1 METAQQPAGELA
13 TNLNP
18 TPITD
23 RQKLSYHEKQG
34 RSLIDKLVL
43 AVVGFL
49 ALTIIALS
57 FHNTAALAK
66 VLKLNPKLAACLV
79 EMLFG
84 TLLFIRA
91 RQRALQR
98 NVPYFLEIGYF
109 TSLAFVTAVNMWG
122 LGQIHTTGYVVGA
135 AITGAMWLMEST
147 LVWLWTDSHRPHEK
161 SERELQKEAEKEI
174 KRTRILQRIEWLRWE
189 SQKPDLALIKEARKA
204 ERKRRKVVENGLPDF
219 FQTLNVERQTPD
231 KKLERTNSK
240 QTAQSKHDEFHQTPN
255 TERQTDIKHRTPNIE
270 QQQTDKQD
278 LSEQTAQTKQ
288 TNKQSSKQTEPA
300 EQTNNKQV
308 PDKHQTDKD
317 EANIKQVRIDEQTD
331 NQTNNAQKDTEQ
343 TSNEQTNKVIY
354 INKQTVERTNTSNK
368 KGKQI
373 DNEQQAE
380 RTDKQQTTKQVQ
392 RKRASKQTANLPPY
406 EQLLVMIDQ
415 TFTANKKLPTVRA
428 FAEQANIKPNRA
440 HTALKMWKEA
450 NGQTV
455 DKTQTANN

>member
-174 KRTRILQRIEWLRWE
+174 KRTRVLQRIEWLRWE
-189 SQKPDLALIKEARKA
+189 SQKPDLALIREARQA

-219 FQTLNVERQTPD
+219 FQTLNIERQTLD
-231 KKLERTNSK
+231 KKFERTNSK
-240 QTAQSKHDEFHQTPN
+240 QTAQSKHDEIHQTPN
-255 TERQTDIKHRTPNIE
+255 TERQIDIKQRTPNTE

-278 LSEQTAQTKQ
+278 LSEQTDNKQ
-288 TNKQSSKQTEPA
+288 T
-300 EQTNNKQV
+300 
-308 PDKHQTDKD
+308 PDKHRTDKD
-317 EANIKQVRIDEQTD
+317 EANIKQARIDEQTD
-331 NQTNNAQKDTEQ
+331 N
-343 TSNEQTNKVIY
+343 QTNKVIY

-368 KGKQI
+368 KGKQA

-380 RTDKQQTTKQVQ
+380 QTDKQQTIKQVQ
-392 RKRASKQTANLPPY
+392 RKRASKQTADLPSY
-406 EQLLVMIDQ
+406 EQLLEMIDQ
-415 TFTANKKLPTVRA
+415 TFAANKKLPTVRA
-428 FAEQANIKPNRA
+428 FAQQTGIKPYRA
-440 HTALKMWKEA
+440 HKALTMWKEA
-450 NGQTV
+450 NGQTA
-455 DKTQTANN
+455 ANN